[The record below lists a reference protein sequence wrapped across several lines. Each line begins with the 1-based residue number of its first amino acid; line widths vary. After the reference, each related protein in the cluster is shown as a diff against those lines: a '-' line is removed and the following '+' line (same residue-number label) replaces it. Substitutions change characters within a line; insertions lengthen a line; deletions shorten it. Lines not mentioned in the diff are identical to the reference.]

1 MASPT
6 EIQPAPQPMTAEGAS
21 PAMAQ
26 WFAAKAEN
34 PDALLFFQMGD
45 FFEMF
50 FADAEAASEVLD
62 IALSHRGEHQGR
74 RIAMCGVPAH
84 SHESYLARLI
94 RRGFRVAIC
103 QQMET
108 PEEAKRRRAPAV
120 HRQVVRLVTP
130 GTVTEETLLEAARP
144 AWLLALAPAEG
155 PGGDRLGAAW
165 LDLSTGAFETE
176 ALASAD
182 LHALIARL
190 EPAEVLAPAGLGLA
204 GAVETPVPRDGTRRV
219 AEAYGLATLDGFGE
233 YHPAEIAAAAMAL
246 DYVKTTQKA
255 GALAHLSR
263 PVPRGT
269 QGVLQMDAA
278 TRRSLEILRPERGG
292 ARDCLLG
299 AVDRTMT
306 AAGGRLL
313 AARLACPLA
322 EPAPILARHDAV
334 AALLAAHP
342 LRAALRGHPE
352 GHAGHGPG
360 PGAAGAGPLRPARP
374 RRHPRWPRPRRHRR
388 GGAGAPGRSRR
399 HPPPAAGCRD
409 GTAPEPRP
417 RARNSPAPWPR
428 PCPPGS
434 TMPASSPP
442 ATTASSTGCGG
453 CATMPAAPS
462 PPCSSTSAR
471 PGASPR

>member
-1 MASPT
+1 MDSMPDPVPLTAP
-6 EIQPAPQPMTAEGAS
+6 PAPALLTAEGAS

-26 WFAAKAEN
+26 WFAAKAEH
-34 PDALLFFQMGD
+34 PDALLFFRMGD

-50 FADAEAASEVLD
+50 FADAEAASAALD
-62 IALSHRGEHQGR
+62 IALSHRGEHQGQ

-103 QQMET
+103 EQMET
-108 PEEAKRRRAPAV
+108 PEEAKRRKAPAV

-144 AWLLALAPAEG
+144 AWLLALAPL
-155 PGGDRLGAAW
+155 DDTLGAAW

-176 ALASAD
+176 ALDPAD
-182 LHALIARL
+182 LHALLARL
-190 EPAEVLAPAGLGLA
+190 EPAETLAPASLGLA
-204 GAVETPVPRDGTRRV
+204 GAVETSLPRDATRRV

-233 YHPAEIAAAAMAL
+233 YHPAEVAAAAMAL
-246 DYVKTTQKA
+246 DYVKTTQRGRGD

-263 PVPRGT
+263 PVPRGR

-278 TRRSLEILRPERGG
+278 TRRSLEILRPARDEGGTRGN

-322 EPAPILARHDAV
+322 EAEPILARHDAV
-334 AALLAAHP
+334 AALLTASGLRGTIRATLRGAPDMARALARLSLDRFAPRDLAAIRDG
-342 LRAALRGHPE
+342 LARAA
-352 GHAGHGPG
+352 A
-360 PGAAGAGPLRPARP
+360 
-374 RRHPRWPRPRRHRR
+374 
-388 GGAGAPGRSRR
+388 
-399 HPPPAAGCRD
+399 
-409 GTAPEPRP
+409 
-417 RARNSPAPWPR
+417 
-428 PCPPGS
+428 
-434 TMPASSPP
+434 
-442 ATTASSTGCGG
+442 
-453 CATMPAAPS
+453 
-462 PPCSSTSAR
+462 
-471 PGASPR
+471 